1 MKLASRLWCCWY
13 GIHGANRKSCPVITN
28 QGTLWGHSSIKDPTE
43 SARSATPWKPGQ
55 RASRLKVRYAVVLLV
70 AVCLSMTVIVI
81 WQAWNSRQYH
91 LHDKEVAMSNLAQ
104 TLASQT
110 QASIKQADTLL
121 FALVDRVENDGVG
134 AQQLP
139 RLQRLLSAERSELKQ
154 LHGVFVFDEA
164 GRWIAN
170 SNGAEVPDANNSDRE
185 YFIFHRDH
193 PDRGPHIGQSI
204 KSRSS
209 GEWIMTVSRRINHP
223 DGRFAGVALATI
235 YLSHFLELYDSIDM
249 GRNGVI
255 SLFADD
261 ASIVVRR
268 PFNEAD
274 IGISVAKAPL
284 FTQLLPKGDSGTATV
299 KSYVDGVERV
309 VGFRRVSGYP
319 LIIFAALDKEEVL
332 AGWRKE
338 TALSAGIVVSLLL
351 FLGGLGYRLI
361 HVMKQQHHIQR
372 VLLDGQEKL
381 IEVNRSLELLALE
394 DALTGLSNRRQF
406 DVFIL
411 AEMGRA
417 RRTQTDLALLMIDVD
432 HFKSFNDRYGHVAG
446 DECLRRISAI
456 IKDNIKRPG
465 DLAARYGGEEFSV
478 VLPGTD
484 YSGAFLVAE
493 NIRHAV
499 LQADIAHRES
509 PEGRVTVS
517 IGACAYNPALQDQPE
532 DLVSAADKAL
542 YVAKASGRNM
552 SVMAN

>member
-1 MKLASRLWCCWY
+1 M
-13 GIHGANRKSCPVITN
+13 
-28 QGTLWGHSSIKDPTE
+28 
-43 SARSATPWKPGQ
+43 PWKRSL
-55 RASRLKVRYAVVLLV
+55 RASRLKVRHAVVLLV
-70 AVCLSMTVIVI
+70 AVCLSMTAIVI
-81 WQAWNSRQYH
+81 WEAWTSRQYH

-104 TLASQT
+104 TLASQA
-110 QASIKQADTLL
+110 QATIKQTDTLL
-121 FALVDRVENDGVG
+121 FTLVDRLENDGVG

-139 RLQRLLSAERSELKQ
+139 RLQRLLGAQRSELKQ
-154 LHGVFVFDEA
+154 LHGLFVFDEE

-170 SNGAEVPDANNSDRE
+170 SNGAEVPGANNADRE

-193 PDRGPHIGQSI
+193 PDRGPHVGRSI

-223 DGRFAGVALATI
+223 DGGFAGVALATI
-235 YLSHFLELYDSIDM
+235 NLSHFLELYDSIDM
-249 GRNGVI
+249 GRNGAINLV
-255 SLFADD
+255 SDD

-268 PFNEAD
+268 PFNEAE
-274 IGISVAKAPL
+274 IGSTVANAPL
-284 FTQLLPKGDSGTATV
+284 FTQLLSEGDSGTTTV
-299 KSYVDGVERV
+299 RSFVDGVVRV

-332 AGWRKE
+332 ADWRKE
-338 TALSAGIVVSLLL
+338 TALSAGIMLSLLL
-351 FLGGLGYRLI
+351 ILGVLGYRLI
-361 HVMKQQHHIQR
+361 HGMKQQHHIQR

-406 DVFIL
+406 DLFIL

-417 RRTQTDLALLMIDVD
+417 RRTQTHLAMLMIDVD

-465 DLAARYGGEEFSV
+465 DLAARYGGEEFAV

-484 YSGAFLVAE
+484 YPGAFLVAE

-499 LQADIAHRES
+499 LRADIAHCES
-509 PEGRVTVS
+509 PGGRVTVS
-517 IGACAYNPALQDQPE
+517 IGVCAFNPASQDQPE

-552 SVMAN
+552 SVTAN

>member
-1 MKLASRLWCCWY
+1 MA
-13 GIHGANRKSCPVITN
+13 
-28 QGTLWGHSSIKDPTE
+28 
-43 SARSATPWKPGQ
+43 
-55 RASRLKVRYAVVLLV
+55 LLV

-81 WQAWNSRQYH
+81 WEAWSSRQYH

-104 TLASQT
+104 TLASQA

-154 LHGVFVFDEA
+154 LHGLFVFDEA

-170 SNGAEVPDANNSDRE
+170 SNGADMPDANNSDRE

-193 PDRGPHIGQSI
+193 PDRGPHIGRSI

-235 YLSHFLELYDSIDM
+235 YLSHFLELYDSINI
-249 GRNGVI
+249 GINGAI
-255 SLFADD
+255 NLINDE

-268 PFNEAD
+268 PFNEAE
-274 IGISVAKAPL
+274 IGSTVANAPL
-284 FTQLLPKGDSGTATV
+284 FTQLLSEGDSGTATV
-299 KSYVDGVERV
+299 SSFVDGVVRV

-332 AGWRKE
+332 ADWRKE
-338 TALSAGIVVSLLL
+338 TALRAGIVLSLLL

-361 HVMKQQHHIQR
+361 HVMKQQHHVQR
-372 VLLDGQEKL
+372 VLLDAQEKL
-381 IEVNRSLELLALE
+381 IEVNSSLELLALE
-394 DALTGLSNRRQF
+394 DALTGLSNRRQL

-417 RRTQTDLALLMIDVD
+417 RRTQTDLAVLMIDVD
-432 HFKSFNDRYGHVAG
+432 YFKRFNDRYGHVAG
-446 DECLRRISAI
+446 DVCLRRISAI
-456 IKDNIKRPG
+456 IKGNIKRPG
-465 DLAARYGGEEFSV
+465 DLAARYGGEEFAV

-484 YSGAFLVAE
+484 YAGAFLVAE
-493 NIRHAV
+493 NIRHVV
-499 LQADIAHRES
+499 LQANIAHCES

-517 IGACAYNPALQDQPE
+517 IGVCAYDLALQDQPD

-552 SVMAN
+552 SVTAN